1 MITKNGICYNLQK
14 SPYKTE
20 CENVTFV
27 FSSELHKTKFEK
39 QRKAHRKKINESLT
53 KRFGISVDVSLL
65 ADVVLYKRIETRGF
79 LLESKEGNF
88 ECVNDITCASM
99 TLTGN

>member
-1 MITKNGICYNLQK
+1 MITRNGVCYNLKK
-14 SPYKTE
+14 SPYRME
-20 CENVTFV
+20 DESLTFV
-27 FSSELHKTKFEK
+27 FSSALHMEKFEK

-53 KRFGISVDVSLL
+53 KRFGLAVDVSVL

-79 LLESKEGNF
+79 LIVCKEGNIT
-88 ECVNDITCASM
+88 CVNDITCASM